1 VTTPGKRFAVI
12 ITQLIRLD
20 PIPHFSYPLTQ
31 VAVREQG
38 DPTLGTMGIIIRLP
52 MSMQVATRSA
62 ILLARLLAIFTLFT
76 TGCSPIQLVSPLPLS
91 VILFRGDLA
100 PLIPGKAASGP
111 SHDRT
116 WRPEQAILPYAD
128 LWEDRVVVH
137 HVRDARYRSSSDYDV
152 RHRDIEFHWE
162 EIEGVDFLLS
172 PFPNNSWLA
181 HTMLS
186 FRRRNGNPL
195 AVSIEARLE
204 QHEQYHP
211 WSGVRR
217 RYELMYVLAEET
229 DVIPLRT
236 EVRKAEVLLY
246 PSRATPEQA
255 RTMLQDILLRVNQIA
270 RTPEWY
276 DTLSN
281 NCTTNLVLHVESI
294 LPARV
299 PWSPGMTLTGLSART
314 AYRRGWLACAGNF
327 EQTREL
333 ARINDLV
340 PPALNSENFSAA
352 IRVRQQSLILGAP
365 PPPPPAPPTPPA
377 PGQIG
382 L

>member
-1 VTTPGKRFAVI
+1 MVATGDGGYEFGLIPPPLSAISSPTQYSVNKVTP
-12 ITQLIRLD
+12 
-20 PIPHFSYPLTQ
+20 P
-31 VAVREQG
+31 
-38 DPTLGTMGIIIRLP
+38 GTMGIISRLSRSIP
-52 MSMQVATRSA
+52 FVLRSGKSLTRS
-62 ILLARLLAIFTLFT
+62 LAICTLCA
-76 TGCSPIQLVSPLPLS
+76 TGCSSLQLPSN
-91 VILFRGDLA
+91 FA
-100 PLIPGKAASGP
+100 PGLISMSDDQRAAQSGTPTSGP

-128 LWEDRVVVH
+128 LSDAGAKVH
-137 HVRDARYRSSSDYDV
+137 HVRDARYRSNSDYDV
-152 RHRDIEFHWE
+152 RHRDIEFRWD

-186 FRRRNGNPL
+186 FRRRNGTPI

-204 QHEQYHP
+204 QNERYHP
-211 WSGVRR
+211 WDGARR

-236 EVRKAEVLLY
+236 ELRQAEVLLY
-246 PSRATPEQA
+246 PSRATPEKA
-255 RTMLQDILLRVNQIA
+255 RMMLRDILLRVNQIA

-276 DTLSN
+276 DTLFN
-281 NCTTNLVLHVESI
+281 NCTTNLVRHVESI

-314 AYRRGWLACAGNF
+314 AHRRGWLACAGNF
-327 EQTREL
+327 EQTHLL

-340 PPALNSENFSAA
+340 PSALNSENFSAA
-352 IRVRQQSLILGAP
+352 IRIRQQSLILGVT

-382 L
+382 LSS

>member
-1 VTTPGKRFAVI
+1 
-12 ITQLIRLD
+12 
-20 PIPHFSYPLTQ
+20 
-31 VAVREQG
+31 
-38 DPTLGTMGIIIRLP
+38 
-52 MSMQVATRSA
+52 MQVALRSEKSLA
-62 ILLARLLAIFTLFT
+62 GLLAFFILFV
-76 TGCSPIQLVSPLPLS
+76 TGCSPLQLVSPLPLS
-91 VILFRGDLA
+91 LLFMSGDLK
-100 PLIPGKAASGP
+100 PMIPGKNSSGP
-111 SHDRT
+111 SHDRI
-116 WRPEQAILPYAD
+116 WRPDQAILPYAD
-128 LWEDRVVVH
+128 IADDHVVVH
-137 HVRDARYRSSSDYDV
+137 HVRDARYRSNSDYDV
-152 RHRDIEFHWE
+152 RHRDIEFGWD

-211 WSGVRR
+211 WSGARA

-229 DVIPLRT
+229 DLIPLRT

-255 RTMLQDILLRVNQIA
+255 RTMLRDILLRVNQIA

-281 NCTTNLVLHVESI
+281 NCTTNLVRHVESI

-299 PWSPGMTLTGLSART
+299 PWSPGLTLTGLSART

-340 PPALNSENFSAA
+340 PSAMNSDHFSAA
-352 IRVRQQSLILGAP
+352 IRVRQQSLILGAISP
-365 PPPPPAPPTPPA
+365 SPPAPPTPPA
-377 PGQIG
+377 PGRIG

>member
-1 VTTPGKRFAVI
+1 MPKALRSRFSFARPLAG
-12 ITQLIRLD
+12 LIL
-20 PIPHFSYPLTQ
+20 
-31 VAVREQG
+31 VA
-38 DPTLGTMGIIIRLP
+38 
-52 MSMQVATRSA
+52 
-62 ILLARLLAIFTLFT
+62 
-76 TGCSPIQLVSPLPLS
+76 TGCSSLQLPSNFAPGLVSMS
-91 VILFRGDLA
+91 DDRTA
-100 PLIPGKAASGP
+100 SQSRNSSSGP

-128 LWEDRVVVH
+128 LSDAGAKVH
-137 HVRDARYRSSSDYDV
+137 HVRNARYRSNSDYDV
-152 RHRDIEFHWE
+152 RHHDIEFRWDE
-162 EIEGVDFLLS
+162 VEGVDFLLS

-186 FRRRNGNPL
+186 FRRRNGSPL

-204 QHEQYHP
+204 QSERYHP
-211 WSGVRR
+211 WDGARR

-255 RTMLQDILLRVNQIA
+255 RTMLRDILLRVNQIA

-281 NCTTNLVLHVESI
+281 NCTTNLVRHVESI
-294 LPARV
+294 LTARV

-327 EQTREL
+327 EQTQIL

-340 PPALNSENFSAA
+340 PAALNSENFSTA
-352 IRVRQQSLILGAP
+352 IRIRQQSLILGVTP
-365 PPPPPAPPTPPA
+365 PPPPSPPTPPT
-377 PGQIG
+377 PGRIG

>member
-1 VTTPGKRFAVI
+1 
-12 ITQLIRLD
+12 
-20 PIPHFSYPLTQ
+20 
-31 VAVREQG
+31 
-38 DPTLGTMGIIIRLP
+38 
-52 MSMQVATRSA
+52 
-62 ILLARLLAIFTLFT
+62 
-76 TGCSPIQLVSPLPLS
+76 
-91 VILFRGDLA
+91 
-100 PLIPGKAASGP
+100 
-111 SHDRT
+111 
-116 WRPEQAILPYAD
+116 
-128 LWEDRVVVH
+128 
-137 HVRDARYRSSSDYDV
+137 
-152 RHRDIEFHWE
+152 
-162 EIEGVDFLLS
+162 
-172 PFPNNSWLA
+172 
-181 HTMLS
+181 MLS

-236 EVRKAEVLLY
+236 E
-246 PSRATPEQA
+246 QA

-281 NCTTNLVLHVESI
+281 NCTTNLVRHVESI

-299 PWSPGMTLTGLSART
+299 PWSPGLTLTGLSART